1 MQRRRVLV
9 NLATSLYWG
18 IAALATDVRAQTP
31 TAPEA
36 PAPATPAEPAA
47 APPPPPPPAE
57 QEKPHIAALLPTK
70 SATFGKLADAV
81 RRGLIAGASVSG
93 PSALPLIVYPTGDD
107 SKELIDTYDHAIRVG
122 ARLVIGPL
130 TKAGVHTI
138 AGSNAVTVPTLG
150 LTIPDSDV
158 LLPDGMYAFGVQI
171 ESEARQMVKYAL
183 SQGRRRAVIIASDN
197 SLGRRVASA
206 FAEDWTRSGRLV
218 VDQYMYTT
226 DQNAL
231 KKIKDGIT
239 IGNADMIFLAL
250 DAPRARSIRP
260 YLGKILP
267 TYGTSQVF
275 MGGSEVV
282 GQHDLNGL
290 TFVDM
295 PWLLMPDHPAVI
307 TYPRTQGIFASYEQE
322 RFYALGIDAWR
333 LGQVLLESGFN
344 DAGTLDGVTGYLTPG
359 PSRQFTREAI
369 GAQFVQGQPKLLN
382 PVSGR

>member
-9 NLATSLYWG
+9 TLATSLYWG
-18 IAALATDVRAQTP
+18 IAALATDGARAQTSA
-31 TAPEA
+31 APEVPPAA
-36 PAPATPAEPAA
+36 PPEPAA
-47 APPPPPPPAE
+47 PAAPPPPAE
-57 QEKPHIAALLPTK
+57 QEKPHVAALLPTK
-70 SATFGKLADAV
+70 SATFGRLADAV

-107 SKELIDTYDHAIRVG
+107 TKELVDTYDHAIRVG

-130 TKAGVHTI
+130 TKAGVHAI
-138 AGSNAVTVPTLG
+138 AGSNAVTVPTLA

-197 SLGRRVASA
+197 SLGRRVATA

-226 DQNAL
+226 DQVAL

-275 MGGSEVV
+275 MGGGEVV
-282 GQHDLNGL
+282 GQHDLNGV

-359 PSRQFTREAI
+359 GGRQFTREAI

>member
-9 NLATSLYWG
+9 TLATSLYWG
-18 IAALATDVRAQTP
+18 IAALATDGARAQTP
-31 TAPEA
+31 AAPEA
-36 PAPATPAEPAA
+36 PPATPPEPAA
-47 APPPPPPPAE
+47 PAAPPPPAE

-81 RRGLIAGASVSG
+81 RRGLVAGASVSG
-93 PSALPLIVYPTGDD
+93 PSALPLVVYPTGDD
-107 SKELIDTYDHAIRVG
+107 AKELIDTYDHAIRIG

-138 AGSNAVTVPTLG
+138 AGSNAVTVPTLA

-226 DQNAL
+226 DQAAL

-275 MGGSEVV
+275 MGGGEVV
-282 GQHDLNGL
+282 GQHDLNGV

-344 DAGTLDGVTGYLTPG
+344 DAGTLDGVTGYLTPAG
-359 PSRQFTREAI
+359 GRQFTREAI

>member
-9 NLATSLYWG
+9 TLATSLYWG
-18 IAALATDVRAQTP
+18 IAALATDGARAQTP
-31 TAPEA
+31 AAPEA
-36 PAPATPAEPAA
+36 PPATPPEPAA
-47 APPPPPPPAE
+47 PAAPPPPAE

-81 RRGLIAGASVSG
+81 RRGLVAGASVSG
-93 PSALPLIVYPTGDD
+93 PSALPLVVYPTGDD
-107 SKELIDTYDHAIRVG
+107 AKELIDTYDHAIRIG

-138 AGSNAVTVPTLG
+138 AGSNAVTVPTLA

-158 LLPDGMYAFGVQI
+158 LLPDGMYAFGGQI

-226 DQNAL
+226 DQAAL

-275 MGGSEVV
+275 MGGGEVV
-282 GQHDLNGL
+282 GQHDLNGV

-344 DAGTLDGVTGYLTPG
+344 DAGTLDGVTGYLTPAG
-359 PSRQFTREAI
+359 GRQFTREAI

>member
-9 NLATSLYWG
+9 TLATSLYWG
-18 IAALATDVRAQTP
+18 IAALATDGVRAQTP
-31 TAPEA
+31 AAPEA
-36 PAPATPAEPAA
+36 PLATPPEPATPAPP
-47 APPPPPPPAE
+47 APPAD

-81 RRGLIAGASVSG
+81 RRGLLAGASVSG
-93 PSALPLIVYPTGDD
+93 PSALPLVVYPTGDEA
-107 SKELIDTYDHAIRVG
+107 KELIDTYDHAIRVG

-138 AGSNAVTVPTLG
+138 AGSNAVTVPTLA

-183 SQGRRRAVIIASDN
+183 SHGRRRAVIITSDN

-226 DQNAL
+226 DQVAL
-231 KKIKDGIT
+231 RKIKDGIT

-275 MGGSEVV
+275 MGGGEVV
-282 GQHDLNGL
+282 GQHDLNGV

-307 TYPRTQGIFASYEQE
+307 AYPRTQGIFASYEQE

-359 PSRQFTREAI
+359 AGRQFVREAI

>member
-9 NLATSLYWG
+9 TLATSLYWG
-18 IAALATDVRAQTP
+18 IAALTTDGVRAQTP
-31 TAPEA
+31 AAPEA
-36 PAPATPAEPAA
+36 PPAAPPEPAA
-47 APPPPPPPAE
+47 PAAPPPPAE

-107 SKELIDTYDHAIRVG
+107 TKELVDTYDHAIRVG

-130 TKAGVHTI
+130 TKAGVHAI
-138 AGSNAVTVPTLG
+138 AGSNAVTVPTLA

-197 SLGRRVASA
+197 SLGRRVATA

-226 DQNAL
+226 DQVAL

-275 MGGSEVV
+275 MGGGEVV
-282 GQHDLNGL
+282 GQHDLNGV

-359 PSRQFTREAI
+359 GGRQFTREAI

>member
-9 NLATSLYWG
+9 TLATSLYWG
-18 IAALATDVRAQTP
+18 IAALATDGARAQTP
-31 TAPEA
+31 AAPEA
-36 PAPATPAEPAA
+36 PPATPPEPAA
-47 APPPPPPPAE
+47 P
-57 QEKPHIAALLPTK
+57 ALLPTK

-81 RRGLIAGASVSG
+81 RRGLVAGASVSG
-93 PSALPLIVYPTGDD
+93 PSALPLVVYPTGDD
-107 SKELIDTYDHAIRVG
+107 AKELIDTYDHAIRIG

-138 AGSNAVTVPTLG
+138 AGSNAVTVPTLA

-226 DQNAL
+226 DQAAL

-275 MGGSEVV
+275 MGGGEVV
-282 GQHDLNGL
+282 GQHDLNGV

-344 DAGTLDGVTGYLTPG
+344 DAGTLDGVTGYLTPAG
-359 PSRQFTREAI
+359 GRQFTREAI